1 LNLIGENLLI
11 NWKQRLEKK
20 LQEFLEGIQPPIL
33 QSAMAYYPLQGG
45 KRLRPLIVCAV
56 AVALGGDLEDAITVG
71 CSVEF
76 IHNYSLIHD
85 DLPPLDNDQY
95 RRGKPTC
102 HVVFGEDLALLAGDA
117 LLTLA
122 FEVLSDKDN
131 FRTLEADRLLLMIKL
146 LSKKAGAKGM
156 VGGQVMDV
164 RKLGELE
171 HISLKKTAE
180 LFSACFML
188 GGLVAKR
195 DDLVSDLERVGMNFG
210 LLFQMCD
217 DYKDK
222 DGFYQKFGE
231 GLKDLIEAKGQE
243 VASQL
248 EALGLLTA
256 QMQAILDSFL

>member
-1 LNLIGENLLI
+1 LIGENLLI
-11 NWKQRLEKK
+11 DWKERLEERLKG
-20 LQEFLEGIQPPIL
+20 FLEGIEPPIL

-102 HVVFGEDLALLAGDA
+102 HVLFGEDLALLAGDA

-122 FEVLSDKDN
+122 FEVLSDKNN
-131 FRTLEADRLLLMIKL
+131 FRSLDADRLLLVINL
-146 LSKKAGAKGM
+146 LSKSVGAKGM

-164 RKLGELE
+164 RKLGEPE
-171 HISLKKTAE
+171 QISMKKTAK
-180 LFSACFML
+180 LFSACFVL
-188 GGLVAKR
+188 GGLIAKR
-195 DDLVSDLERVGMNFG
+195 DELVNDLERVGMNFG
-210 LLFQMCD
+210 VLFQMCD

-222 DGFYQKFGE
+222 DGFYQKLGE
-231 GLKDLIEAKGQE
+231 GLRELIETKVQE

-248 EALGLLTA
+248 QALGLLTA
-256 QMQAILDSFL
+256 EMQAILEIFL

>member
-1 LNLIGENLLI
+1 MSESLIKE
-11 NWKQRLEKK
+11 WKKKVERRLK
-20 LQEFLEGIQPPIL
+20 EFLEGIEPQIL

-45 KRLRPLIVCAV
+45 KRLRPLVVCAV
-56 AVALGGDLEDAITVG
+56 AVPFNGDLEDAITVG

-85 DLPPLDNDQY
+85 DLPALDNDQY
-95 RRGKPTC
+95 RRGNPTC
-102 HVVFGEDLALLAGDA
+102 HVLFGEDLALLAGDA

-122 FEVLSDKDN
+122 FEVLSDRGN
-131 FRTLEADRLLLMIKL
+131 FRTLEADRLLLMANI
-146 LSKKAGAKGM
+146 LSKKAGANGM

-164 RKLGELE
+164 RKIGDLE
-171 HISLKKTAE
+171 EISLRKTAE
-180 LFSACFML
+180 LFSACFVL

-195 DDLVSDLERVGMNFG
+195 DDLIHQLERVGRTFG

-222 DGFYQKFGE
+222 DGLFRILGE
-231 GLKDLIEAKGQE
+231 GLRSLIDTKRQK
-243 VASQL
+243 VVSQL

-256 QMQAILDSFL
+256 EMQAILDSFL

>member
-1 LNLIGENLLI
+1 LIGENLLI
-11 NWKQRLEKK
+11 DWKERLEERLKG
-20 LQEFLEGIQPPIL
+20 FLEGIEPPIL

-102 HVVFGEDLALLAGDA
+102 HVLFGEDLALLAGDA

-122 FEVLSDKDN
+122 FEVLSDKNN
-131 FRTLEADRLLLMIKL
+131 FRSLDADRLLLVINL
-146 LSKKAGAKGM
+146 LSKSVGAKGM

-164 RKLGELE
+164 RNLGEPE
-171 HISLKKTAE
+171 KISMKKTAK
-180 LFSACFML
+180 LFSACFVL
-188 GGLVAKR
+188 GGLIAKR
-195 DDLVSDLERVGMNFG
+195 DELVNDLERVGMNFG

-222 DGFYQKFGE
+222 DGFYQKLGE
-231 GLKDLIEAKGQE
+231 GLRELIETKGQE

-248 EALGLLTA
+248 QALGLLTA
-256 QMQAILDSFL
+256 EMQAILEIFL